1 MGELAN
7 RMSVFDSLQPEQDR
21 RNDLPERTIAD
32 VLALPED
39 LRTSM
44 DYLIEQGESELAEV
58 AAHIGQ
64 DETSTRALLTDLI
77 EKGFVQTEKGTHPT
91 LFSSRAHVLHPQ
103 GTRQPFAPE
112 FLASQMQKPTDH
124 V

>member
-1 MGELAN
+1 
-7 RMSVFDSLQPEQDR
+7 MSVFDSLQPEQDR
-21 RNDLPERTIAD
+21 RDDLPERTMAD

-39 LRTSM
+39 LRTSI

-77 EKGFVQTEKGTHPT
+77 EKGFVQKMLANNKHRYRVR
-91 LFSSRAHVLHPQ
+91 LVSRRRIRLP
-103 GTRQPFAPE
+103 
-112 FLASQMQKPTDH
+112 LDL
-124 V
+124 